1 MRQGDRYRLG
11 DSDSAGVG
19 ERRREGELRVESAR
33 DGRSREGG
41 RQRLTERGTDL
52 DQGELRR
59 REREGDRGRHG
70 VTSEDNIQLNKEIS
84 GCGSTSRLCSLIT
97 KHAGEFNHV
106 NVATAF
112 RKLLLA
118 SREGMPRS
126 VVEDALQ
133 ALEQRAL
140 QTMEDFDARGIANTL
155 HGMAK
160 ARYRPTRA
168 ALLYELGVR
177 LREVARDCEPQHIAN
192 TLWAYATMGERPGAG
207 VVGALEGRLRA
218 VAGECKPQHI
228 ANTLWAACG
237 LAIGSPH
244 VLCGFADAIGEFLLS
259 SADMSHFNGT
269 DRCQLHQVFLSC
281 SLDAQLR
288 ESLPESILSLKDRLG
303 DACRAAFVKAGAQV
317 IESKFQTDVSQ
328 ALERMGLAVE
338 KEYRVPKS
346 GYSIDIRVRKI
357 SAQASSEA
365 QGWAVEVDGPSH
377 FLSCKSP
384 TGATLIKRRHLELL
398 GYNLVSVPYW
408 EWDETRQDEKAQ
420 EAYLRSRL
428 AGH

>member
-1 MRQGDRYRLG
+1 M
-11 DSDSAGVG
+11 
-19 ERRREGELRVESAR
+19 
-33 DGRSREGG
+33 
-41 RQRLTERGTDL
+41 
-52 DQGELRR
+52 
-59 REREGDRGRHG
+59 
-70 VTSEDNIQLNKEIS
+70 
-84 GCGSTSRLCSLIT
+84 
-97 KHAGEFNHV
+97 
-106 NVATAF
+106 
-112 RKLLLA
+112 
-118 SREGMPRS
+118 
-126 VVEDALQ
+126 
-133 ALEQRAL
+133 
-140 QTMEDFDARGIANTL
+140 
-155 HGMAK
+155 
-160 ARYRPTRA
+160 
-168 ALLYELGVR
+168 
-177 LREVARDCEPQHIAN
+177 
-192 TLWAYATMGERPGAG
+192 
-207 VVGALEGRLRA
+207 
-218 VAGECKPQHI
+218 
-228 ANTLWAACG
+228 
-237 LAIGSPH
+237 
-244 VLCGFADAIGEFLLS
+244 LCGFADALGEFLLS

-317 IESKFQTDVSQ
+317 TESKFQTDVSQ

>member
-1 MRQGDRYRLG
+1 M
-11 DSDSAGVG
+11 
-19 ERRREGELRVESAR
+19 
-33 DGRSREGG
+33 
-41 RQRLTERGTDL
+41 
-52 DQGELRR
+52 
-59 REREGDRGRHG
+59 
-70 VTSEDNIQLNKEIS
+70 
-84 GCGSTSRLCSLIT
+84 
-97 KHAGEFNHV
+97 
-106 NVATAF
+106 
-112 RKLLLA
+112 
-118 SREGMPRS
+118 
-126 VVEDALQ
+126 
-133 ALEQRAL
+133 
-140 QTMEDFDARGIANTL
+140 
-155 HGMAK
+155 
-160 ARYRPTRA
+160 
-168 ALLYELGVR
+168 
-177 LREVARDCEPQHIAN
+177 
-192 TLWAYATMGERPGAG
+192 
-207 VVGALEGRLRA
+207 
-218 VAGECKPQHI
+218 AGECKPQHI
-228 ANTLWAACG
+228 ANTLWAASG

-398 GYNLVSVPYW
+398 GYNVVSVPYW
-408 EWDETRQDEKAQ
+408 EWAETRQNEKAQ